1 MPGRTRLIESG
12 FVELERVGAR
22 RMSGLGKSLVR
33 KGAANAPVRRGY
45 RSYDESLG
53 PLGGTLRG
61 SISYAVAVDGRIV
74 DGPTDGNGAGTP
86 GWIGEE
92 LEGRRD
98 TVELVVFTNTGE
110 TVNPLSGDA
119 HDYGLWVHEGTSR
132 MPGRPFLLE
141 ALQETDLSN
150 MGGGGLGEGGE

>member
-1 MPGRTRLIESG
+1 MPRTRIIESG
-12 FVELERVGAR
+12 FVELANVGAR
-22 RMSGLGKSLVR
+22 RLSGLGKSLVR
-33 KGAANAPVRRGY
+33 RAQGHAPVRRGY
-45 RSYDESLG
+45 RSYDDSPG

-61 SISYAVAVDGRIV
+61 SISYAVAKEGQIV

-86 GWIGEE
+86 GWISEE
-92 LEGRRD
+92 LSGARD

-110 TVNPLSGDA
+110 TVNPLSGTA

-141 ALQETDLSN
+141 ALQETDLSD
-150 MGGGGLGEGGE
+150 MGGPGIGDGGS